1 MMAMEK
7 LGIASRRPGV
17 LPLVLAAAV
26 VAGCGGGEPQGP
38 VLAGGRE
45 VKAWVK
51 DLHDPNPRVRR
62 QAVMKLGNVGDADA
76 SVAEGLLEALGDS
89 DVLVRRDAILAAA
102 KLRTPPPAIREKLDA
117 MSRTDRDPRA
127 REMAGKAIVRLGGG
141 G

>member
-1 MMAMEK
+1 MMMGK
-7 LGIASRRPGV
+7 LGIAARRPAV
-17 LPLVLAAAV
+17 VPLVVVAAV
-26 VAGCGGGEPQGP
+26 VAGCGGGESQGP

-62 QAVMKLGNVGDADA
+62 QAVMKLGNVGDADS
-76 SVAEGLLEALGDS
+76 SVADGLIEALGDP

-102 KLRTPPPAIREKLDA
+102 KLRTPPPALREKLDA
-117 MSRTDRDPRA
+117 MSRTDKDPRA
-127 REMAGKAIVRLGGG
+127 REVAGKAVVRLGGG